1 MARNKIFDPAF
12 QKAFTEAIY
21 KEKKL
26 KAKWHLDHGSGLNRV
41 PDTFLW
47 DDQPD
52 DDEFVQ
58 LSQTNSQDCI
68 PPILRERQHSSYS
81 SGSRQSIEKELGA
94 VQTKVEEEERPFQ
107 LMKPI
112 PLRTKRLLYKG
123 SSHDDEGKDKY
134 LRKRR
139 LFDPEEKYYFP
150 LCSSWEYGWTFG
162 QENHLAGPEYGRK
175 EIIKKSFFRPNDPQL
190 KPRAR

>member
-1 MARNKIFDPAF
+1 MARDKIFDPAF

-21 KEKKL
+21 KERKL

-58 LSQTNSQDCI
+58 
-68 PPILRERQHSSYS
+68 PPPKTSLDTQQPSHHEEQSSAS
-81 SGSRQSIEKELGA
+81 TRIRQSIEKELRA
-94 VQTKVEEEERPFQ
+94 VQQEVEKEARSFQ
-107 LMKPI
+107 LMKPV
-112 PLRTKRLLYKG
+112 PLRTKKLLYKG
-123 SSHDDEGKDKY
+123 SSYNDEGKEKY
-134 LRKRR
+134 LRKRQ
-139 LFDPEEKYYFP
+139 LHDPEEKYYFP

-162 QENHLAGPEYGRK
+162 QENRLSGPEFGRR

-190 KPRAR
+190 KPRSR